1 MTFVFYHFSAYNII
15 LFLLLLVLFLF
26 LLKHSFLLYVR
37 TKKRVSTTFALLKD
51 MHHDTKISVFV
62 CQVISQADVNL

>member
-26 LLKHSFLLYVR
+26 LLKHLFLYER